1 MAPEQEG
8 DDLDASTVIDTF
20 VDDARLKL
28 KRATASLE
36 AMRVTASTKLAAA
49 AAKHAAARRALEDER
64 RTFDREVREAEA
76 RNARAEDVVTLN
88 VGGTMFTTSV
98 ETLCADAD
106 SMLAA
111 MFSGRHALRPA
122 DDGSLF
128 IDRDPKHFGL
138 VLNFLRDGPAA
149 VPPALR
155 LSTGGADEALRAEIF
170 AEANYYQVLGLAAL
184 VSGPEERLLA
194 CAAAGG
200 SVKHDEDRLRAL
212 VVREP
217 GHATLAMAALL
228 ASGDVIDAHAEASA
242 KTFVDESGR
251 APPAPIVLGG
261 GRRAWRLRRAGVEP
275 GGSSIAS
282 RDEFVKNWRTF
293 TLGRLDRL
301 NWTGVVAAGGAVAAC
316 ALPVP
321 KWAERDDAARE
332 YFQNKTVGIEEEDN
346 DWEMRVGPFIL
357 YHAYWSDSFY
367 DRETG
372 LDHSFACHEGA
383 VDQKEKGSHISGFEE
398 SDIDLFLVGLNPSE
412 ALEKIKEIHKVLK
425 AAWAQD
431 PVIIRTKGA
440 ITFAASWPLRR
451 VQVIL
456 RLYSSPAEVLMGFDI
471 DSCCAAYDGTRLLC
485 LPRFRR
491 AVNSSLNLVD
501 PSRRSPSYESRL
513 RKYALRGF
521 AVSVPAY
528 DPSRVVASA
537 VLGDAAKTEGLARL
551 LLHAHEDSKHPTR
564 VPRAFERLPSSLAGS
579 DDDKLKPEGPVSF
592 YAASD
597 EPRLLDFGPHG
608 ETGSDFLGG
617 SGPIAS
623 INCYLKRCVDK
634 REVGEKLPFLAT
646 TSIKKALK
654 WPKDEVMEYLTTA
667 SNPLRGAPEHRQ
679 RMDER
684 LAEKRFTT
692 AVPAAVEFIEQDPGR
707 QYVTG
712 SWEPGD
718 RDWYASAYGEAPAA
732 PAFPPLKTP
741 RRAPDPTLLEG
752 VAVAC
757 GGDAARVAEAAKAQG
772 YSDAEVAEWRAR
784 WEAWRAWHDVRAPAR
799 PEPAPAPADLAGL
812 KAAFNELPPE
822 QKKAFHEYAFLS
834 TEFVAPLGVLAS
846 APGPSIADTL
856 AILQAQLPSIEA
868 AAIKAFSAVSSGVAP
883 ENNVPTFP
891 IVMPGQIRIIP
902 EERLQTP
909 DGDVGA
915 AAPAPAPR
923 PAVATS
929 SAAAAPARRV
939 FVFPAP
945 APVGRGADTPA
956 FSFGATA
963 PAPPAT
969 SDAAAPAPAAPATAD
984 VTPISSFAS
993 RRLES
998 PPPSARSPPPRAT
1011 ALGGGGGADRRRAAA
1026 DRRHAA
1032 TGALGGGAGA
1042 DRRRWRRRG
1051 AEADA
1056 TPVFSFGLPPAPA
1069 APAAAAAPAPATAP
1083 VYNFGLPPEAPAPRS
1098 WPRTLTFVAAPAPA
1112 PATSGAAATRS
1123 NWPLGHP
1130 ADPSG
1135 FIVYEA
1141 EMQQQ
1146 HPAIL
1151 EDPNGT
1157 AFLRTCWAS
1166 LPVVERDRYR
1176 AALAARRP
1184 PRPASPP
1191 APEVD

>member
-88 VGGTMFTTSV
+88 VGTMFTTSV

-228 ASGDVIDAHAEASA
+228 ASGDVIA
-242 KTFVDESGR
+242 
-251 APPAPIVLGG
+251 APPG
-261 GRRAWRLRRAGVEP
+261 
-275 GGSSIAS
+275 
-282 RDEFVKNWRTF
+282 
-293 TLGRLDRL
+293 
-301 NWTGVVAAGGAVAAC
+301 
-316 ALPVP
+316 
-321 KWAERDDAARE
+321 
-332 YFQNKTVGIEEEDN
+332 
-346 DWEMRVGPFIL
+346 
-357 YHAYWSDSFY
+357 
-367 DRETG
+367 
-372 LDHSFACHEGA
+372 
-383 VDQKEKGSHISGFEE
+383 EKGSHISGFEE

-513 RKYALRGF
+513 RKSRCAA
-521 AVSVPAY
+521 AVSVPATTR
-528 DPSRVVASA
+528 RVVASA

-608 ETGSDFLGG
+608 ETGSYFLGG

-634 REVGEKLPFLAT
+634 REVGELPFLAT

-732 PAFPPLKTP
+732 PAFPP
-741 RRAPDPTLLEG
+741 
-752 VAVAC
+752 
-757 GGDAARVAEAAKAQG
+757 
-772 YSDAEVAEWRAR
+772 
-784 WEAWRAWHDVRAPAR
+784 
-799 PEPAPAPADLAGL
+799 
-812 KAAFNELPPE
+812 
-822 QKKAFHEYAFLS
+822 
-834 TEFVAPLGVLAS
+834 
-846 APGPSIADTL
+846 
-856 AILQAQLPSIEA
+856 
-868 AAIKAFSAVSSGVAP
+868 
-883 ENNVPTFP
+883 
-891 IVMPGQIRIIP
+891 
-902 EERLQTP
+902 
-909 DGDVGA
+909 
-915 AAPAPAPR
+915 
-923 PAVATS
+923 
-929 SAAAAPARRV
+929 
-939 FVFPAP
+939 
-945 APVGRGADTPA
+945 
-956 FSFGATA
+956 
-963 PAPPAT
+963 
-969 SDAAAPAPAAPATAD
+969 
-984 VTPISSFAS
+984 
-993 RRLES
+993 
-998 PPPSARSPPPRAT
+998 
-1011 ALGGGGGADRRRAAA
+1011 
-1026 DRRHAA
+1026 
-1032 TGALGGGAGA
+1032 
-1042 DRRRWRRRG
+1042 
-1051 AEADA
+1051 
-1056 TPVFSFGLPPAPA
+1056 
-1069 APAAAAAPAPATAP
+1069 
-1083 VYNFGLPPEAPAPRS
+1083 
-1098 WPRTLTFVAAPAPA
+1098 
-1112 PATSGAAATRS
+1112 
-1123 NWPLGHP
+1123 
-1130 ADPSG
+1130 
-1135 FIVYEA
+1135 
-1141 EMQQQ
+1141 
-1146 HPAIL
+1146 
-1151 EDPNGT
+1151 
-1157 AFLRTCWAS
+1157 
-1166 LPVVERDRYR
+1166 
-1176 AALAARRP
+1176 
-1184 PRPASPP
+1184 
-1191 APEVD
+1191 

>member
-8 DDLDASTVIDTF
+8 DDLEADRIIDTF

-49 AAKHAAARRALEDER
+49 AAKHAAARRALEGER

-149 VPPALR
+149 
-155 LSTGGADEALRAEIF
+155 
-170 AEANYYQVLGLAAL
+170 VLGLAAL

-321 KWAERDDAARE
+321 KWAERDDAAG
-332 YFQNKTVGIEEEDN
+332 YFQNKTVGIEGEDN

-357 YHAYWSDSFY
+357 YHAYWSNSFF

-425 AAWAQD
+425 AAWD
-431 PVIIRTKGA
+431 
-440 ITFAASWPLRR
+440 
-451 VQVIL
+451 QVIL

-471 DSCCAAYDGTRLLC
+471 DS
-485 LPRFRR
+485 
-491 AVNSSLNLVD
+491 
-501 PSRRSPSYESRL
+501 RSPCYESRL

-564 VPRAFERLPSSLAGS
+564 
-579 DDDKLKPEGPVSF
+579 
-592 YAASD
+592 
-597 EPRLLDFGPHG
+597 
-608 ETGSDFLGG
+608 
-617 SGPIAS
+617 
-623 INCYLKRCVDK
+623 
-634 REVGEKLPFLAT
+634 
-646 TSIKKALK
+646 
-654 WPKDEVMEYLTTA
+654 
-667 SNPLRGAPEHRQ
+667 

-684 LAEKRFTT
+684 LAEKRFTS
-692 AVPAAVEFIEQDPGR
+692 AVPSAVEFIEQDPGR

-772 YSDAEVAEWRAR
+772 YSDAE
-784 WEAWRAWHDVRAPAR
+784 
-799 PEPAPAPADLAGL
+799 
-812 KAAFNELPPE
+812 AAFNKLPPE

-834 TEFVAPLGVLAS
+834 TEF
-846 APGPSIADTL
+846 
-856 AILQAQLPSIEA
+856 AQLPSIKA
-868 AAIKAFSAVSSGVAP
+868 AAIKAAVSSGVAP
-883 ENNVPTFP
+883 APRRAASAVEAAPSRVQLGQFIAAGQPPSPALLSRALRNALPAAVALPMANQVLHRKFRRHRAT
-891 IVMPGQIRIIP
+891 PGP
-902 EERLQTP
+902 ASSA

-915 AAPAPAPR
+915 AAA
-923 PAVATS
+923 
-929 SAAAAPARRV
+929 SAAARGRDVVRRRAPARRV
-939 FVFPAP
+939 FVFPARLRR
-945 APVGRGADTPA
+945 RGADTPA

-984 VTPISSFAS
+984 VTPISSF
-993 RRLES
+993 
-998 PPPSARSPPPRAT
+998 
-1011 ALGGGGGADRRRAAA
+1011 
-1026 DRRHAA
+1026 
-1032 TGALGGGAGA
+1032 
-1042 DRRRWRRRG
+1042 
-1051 AEADA
+1051 
-1056 TPVFSFGLPPAPA
+1056 GLPPAG
-1069 APAAAAAPAPATAP
+1069 
-1083 VYNFGLPPEAPAPRS
+1083 V
-1098 WPRTLTFVAAPAPA
+1098 
-1112 PATSGAAATRS
+1112 
-1123 NWPLGHP
+1123 
-1130 ADPSG
+1130 
-1135 FIVYEA
+1135 
-1141 EMQQQ
+1141 
-1146 HPAIL
+1146 
-1151 EDPNGT
+1151 
-1157 AFLRTCWAS
+1157 
-1166 LPVVERDRYR
+1166 
-1176 AALAARRP
+1176 AARRRSP
-1184 PRPASPP
+1184 PRHGSRRRRRRGSPP
-1191 APEVD
+1191 RGR